1 MEVAQCPRDYVSEV
15 LLLEDLRQIIVTSWD
30 GLLTVYDYEV
40 EHRTVSLNSQLRH
53 ECALLACCYVDT
65 FHGRQIYVSSVQGE
79 VLQVDLES
87 EGFIPVKN
95 NYATLGI
102 PCISDFQGQLICG
115 SWDGTL
121 QVVDCET
128 NCVVLQ
134 ERLSDGL
141 KVISMDVDN
150 ERMVIATSRN
160 KVRLFELPLRPK
172 DKGTE
177 VESGLKYQARKVKL
191 TPQGDGYVCS
201 SLDGRVAVE
210 YLEDESR
217 KFAFRCHR
225 LNLVDTS
232 MVFPVNAL
240 SFRPNSNVLYTGG
253 SDGSVSCWNLTS
265 RKKVEQLPKFNEN
278 SVVQLACNEQ
288 VLCVATSDDSFKTN
302 ATKDETFELQPSRL
316 YIVFF

>member
-1 MEVAQCPRDYVSEV
+1 
-15 LLLEDLRQIIVTSWD
+15 
-30 GLLTVYDYEV
+30 
-40 EHRTVSLNSQLRH
+40 
-53 ECALLACCYVDT
+53 
-65 FHGRQIYVSSVQGE
+65 
-79 VLQVDLES
+79 
-87 EGFIPVKN
+87 
-95 NYATLGI
+95 
-102 PCISDFQGQLICG
+102 
-115 SWDGTL
+115 
-121 QVVDCET
+121 
-128 NCVVLQ
+128 
-134 ERLSDGL
+134 
-141 KVISMDVDN
+141 MDVDN

-265 RKKVEQLPKFNEN
+265 RKKVEQ
-278 SVVQLACNEQ
+278 

-316 YIVFF
+316 YIVFL